1 MSSTDVLVN
10 CLRNVNLCS
19 NSHKNYKIDI
29 LQKLINKNQH
39 LAPQGSKEWL
49 DMRVFN
55 IGGSEMATITGDNG
69 FSTMEQLV
77 AQKIGLR
84 NFNGN
89 RATRWGKLFENI
101 TDDLTRIMLE
111 IDSDMGIFETGS
123 LEGAVAH
130 QRYSPDGLAV
140 VKLKCATTIND
151 EEFETEE
158 YCIVL
163 FEYKSPFSSIPT
175 KNIPK
180 YYLPQVKT
188 GLCSIPITDLAIF
201 VNNMYRKCSLSMFE
215 FNELYDIEFHD
226 GDIKKKVKPTNPMA
240 MGIIMFYQTADQRMR
255 FQDTYKNKITND
267 SGEAYQNLDDS
278 DSDSDDPGAF
288 FQKIEDNKTNG
299 SYESNVNNIYN
310 RILHKDL
317 IDFGESH
324 EYEFEVML
332 QLYDDG
338 LLSTKF
344 YEPCVFRSEYH
355 RIPFLV
361 AQGKSQIDTRPITDM
376 IQNQIDNIQTFKDSF
391 NELNNNPI
399 GYLPWKMFKS
409 SMIYQERDETYV
421 HRYNEK
427 IQEVIQTIRDLGG
440 RGDNLYETA
449 RKFDDKFPNNKI
461 TQIFKESQPAYII
474 SMLPQGMGDSDDSD
488 E

>member
-1 MSSTDVLVN
+1 MSSIDVLVK
-10 CLRNVNLCS
+10 CLHNVNLS
-19 NSHKNYKIDI
+19 SKSHKNYKISI
-29 LQKLINKNQH
+29 LQKLIGKNQH

-77 AQKIGLR
+77 AQKVGLR

-101 TDDLTRIMLE
+101 TNDLTKIMLE

-123 LEGAVAH
+123 LEGAVDH

-140 VKLKCATTIND
+140 VKLKCSVTIND
-151 EEFETEE
+151 EEIETEE

-201 VNNMYRKCSLSMFE
+201 VNNMYRKCPLGMFDFTE
-215 FNELYDIEFHD
+215 QYDIKFHD
-226 GDIKKKVKPTNPMA
+226 GDEKKKVKPTKPMA
-240 MGIIMFYQTADQRMR
+240 MGIIMFYQTEDQRIR
-255 FQDTYKNKITND
+255 FKDTYTNKIAID
-267 SGEAYQNLDDS
+267 SEEVEQDPDDSDGSEDPGEFYQNLEDS
-278 DSDSDDPGAF
+278 KS
-288 FQKIEDNKTNG
+288 
-299 SYESNVNNIYN
+299 SYESNANNIYS
-310 RILHKDL
+310 RIFYHNDL
-317 IDFGESH
+317 IDFGESCG
-324 EYEFEVML
+324 YDFELML

-338 LLSTKF
+338 LISTKF

-361 AQGKSQIDTRPITDM
+361 AQGKSQIDSRSTYDM
-376 IQNQIDNIQTFKDSF
+376 IQDQKSNIQTFKDSTVL
-391 NELNNNPI
+391 EIPI

-409 SMIYQERDETYV
+409 SMIYQERDDTYV
-421 HRYNEK
+421 QRYNEK

-440 RGDNLYETA
+440 RCDNLSETA
-449 RKFDDKFPNNKI
+449 KKFDVKFPNNKI
-461 TQIFKESQPAYII
+461 TQVFKESQPDHII
-474 SMLPQGMGDSDDSD
+474 SMLPQGMNDSDDSD
-488 E
+488 DSD

>member
-1 MSSTDVLVN
+1 MSSIDVLAK

-19 NSHKNYKIDI
+19 NSHKNYKISI
-29 LQKLINKNQH
+29 LQKLIGKNQH

-77 AQKIGLR
+77 AQKVGLR

-101 TDDLTRIMLE
+101 TDDLTKIMLE

-151 EEFETEE
+151 EDFETEE

-188 GLCSIPITDLAIF
+188 GLCSIPITDVAIF
-201 VNNMYRKCSLSMFE
+201 VNNMYRKCPLSMFE
-215 FNELYDIEFHD
+215 FNEQYDIEFHD
-226 GDIKKKVKPTNPMA
+226 GDAKKKVKPTNPIA
-240 MGIIMFYQTADQRMR
+240 MGIIMFYQTADQRNR
-255 FQDTYKNKITND
+255 FHDTYKNKIA
-267 SGEAYQNLDDS
+267 SEREEADQNPDDS
-278 DSDSDDPGAF
+278 DDSDDPGEF
-288 FQKIEDNKTNG
+288 FQQIEDNKTNG
-299 SYESNVNNIYN
+299 SYESNVNNIYS
-310 RILHKDL
+310 RISHKDI

-324 EYEFEVML
+324 GYDFEVML

-338 LLSTKF
+338 LISTKF

-361 AQGKSQIDTRPITDM
+361 AQGKSQIDTRSTSDM
-376 IQNQIDNIQTFKDSF
+376 IQDQKDNIHTFKDSF
-391 NELNNNPI
+391 NELDIPI

-409 SMIYQERDETYV
+409 SMIHQERDETYV
-421 HRYNEK
+421 QRYNEK

-440 RGDNLYETA
+440 RGDNLNETA
-449 RKFDDKFPNNKI
+449 KKFDAKFPNNKI
-461 TQIFKESQPAYII
+461 TQIFKESQPDHII

-488 E
+488 DSD